1 MHEDTVGI
9 KQRMRWTYTFC
20 VAVMVA
26 GCFMLGIAR
35 AEFNYKRYRPYSLA
49 QAVADHTHDEEA
61 DWVIAAGSFKYR
73 VRVTYTGQR
82 RDIKV
87 SVRQLIAN
95 WVKSLDLSPKIL
107 DLFKQE
113 ILVREDGSQ
122 YWLPIQEE
130 LLPHVAREI
139 RTGDLVDLY
148 IMRVGS
154 TQTESVFIV
163 NEFQARRVT
172 K

>member
-9 KQRMRWTYTFC
+9 KQRTRWIYPFC

-26 GCFMLGIAR
+26 SCFMPGIAR
-35 AEFNYKRYRPYSLA
+35 AEFNFNRYRPYSLA
-49 QAVADHTHDEEA
+49 QAVADHTHGEEA

-73 VRVTYTGQR
+73 VRVRYTGQQ
-82 RDIKV
+82 RDIRV
-87 SVRQLIAN
+87 SVKQLIAN
-95 WVKSLDLSPKIL
+95 WVKSLDLNPKLL
-107 DLFKQE
+107 DLFEQE
-113 ILVREDGSQ
+113 ILVHEAGSQ
-122 YWLPIQEE
+122 YWLPIQEK

-154 TQTESVFIV
+154 TKTESVFIV

>member
-1 MHEDTVGI
+1 MGI
-9 KQRMRWTYTFC
+9 KQRTMWIYPFC
-20 VAVMVA
+20 VGLVVA
-26 GCFMLGIAR
+26 GCFMPGIAR
-35 AEFNYKRYRPYSLA
+35 ADFNYKRDRPYSLA
-49 QAVADHTHDEEA
+49 QAVADHTHAEEG

-73 VRVTYTGQR
+73 VRVTYTGQQ

-95 WVKSLDLSPKIL
+95 WVKSLDLSPKLL

-113 ILVREDGSQ
+113 ILVREAGSQ
-122 YWLPIQEE
+122 YWLPIQEQ
-130 LLPHVAREI
+130 LFQHVAREV

-154 TQTESVFIV
+154 TKTESVFIV
-163 NEFQARRVT
+163 NEFQASRVT

>member
-1 MHEDTVGI
+1 MGI
-9 KQRMRWTYTFC
+9 KQRTRWTCTFC
-20 VAVMVA
+20 VAVMLA
-26 GCFMLGIAR
+26 GCFMPGIVR

-49 QAVADHTHDEEA
+49 QAVADHTHGEEA

-82 RDIKV
+82 REIKT
-87 SVRQLIAN
+87 SVKQLIAN
-95 WVKSLDLSPKIL
+95 GVKSLDLNPKLL

-113 ILVREDGSQ
+113 ILVREAGSQ
-122 YWLPIQEE
+122 YWLPIQEQ
-130 LLPHVAREI
+130 LLTHVASEV

-154 TQTESVFIV
+154 TKTESVFIV
-163 NEFQARRVT
+163 NEFQARRVI